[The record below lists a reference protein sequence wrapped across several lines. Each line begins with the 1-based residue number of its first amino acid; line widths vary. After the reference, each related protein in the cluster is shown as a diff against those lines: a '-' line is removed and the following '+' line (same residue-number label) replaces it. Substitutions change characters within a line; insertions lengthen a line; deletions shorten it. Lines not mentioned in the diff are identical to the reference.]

1 MNGTISKKKE
11 SYFLRLLPYIQY
23 NTSFKK
29 NRELKYYNYGI
40 LICNQCVES
49 VLILK
54 SFEVWPVDFQC
65 KLEDILRFDIFIQ

>member
-11 SYFLRLLPYIQY
+11 SYFLRLFHIY
-23 NTSFKK
+23 NIITLLK

-54 SFEVWPVDFQC
+54 SFEVWPVDLQC